1 MMQMLESNIIVKEKV
16 KMIFNDETGWS
27 EFPVLNTERLI
38 LRQPVLSDAQDVFI
52 FRSDPIVQRF
62 NSNPI
67 TEIYEAEELIS
78 TINEEYERTD
88 GIIWGITLKGVDR
101 VIGLVGFNQ
110 WSYHNRAIL
119 GYDLAHEFWG
129 QGIGSEAARRVI
141 RFGFE
146 FMGLNRIE
154 APTIEDNNESRRMLD
169 KLGFTCEGIR
179 REYSL
184 EDDGKYHDS
193 AMYGLLLSEFIANE

>member
-1 MMQMLESNIIVKEKV
+1 MV
-16 KMIFNDETGWS
+16 FDDTGWS
-27 EFPVLNTERLI
+27 EFPVLNTERLN
-38 LRQPVLSDAQDVFI
+38 LRQPVLSDAQDVFVL
-52 FRSDPIVQRF
+52 RSDLIVQRF
-62 NSNPI
+62 NSEPM
-67 TEIYEAEELIS
+67 TEMSEDEALIS
-78 TINEEYERTD
+78 MINEGYERTD
-88 GIIWGITLKGVDR
+88 GIGWGITLKGTDR

-146 FMGLNRIE
+146 HMGLNRIK
-154 APTIEDNNESRRMLD
+154 APTIEDNHESRRMLE

-184 EDDGKYHDS
+184 EDDGKYHGS
-193 AMYGLLLSEFIANE
+193 AMYGLLLSEYKADV